1 MNTIS
6 YLKEISFFKKTLGWF
21 LILMGLLMFLDFNII
36 FGAIFTVIG
45 SNLLST
51 EGTEINLENKT
62 YRSVKS
68 IFGKKFGKWEKCP
81 EFEYVSVFKTNE
93 NQTVRVITAE
103 TKFQTE
109 IIYVNL
115 FYNKNKHLTF
125 YKTQDKNEAFK
136 VAKKIKSIFNI
147 DILDATKNEKKWL

>member
-6 YLKEISFFKKTLGWF
+6 YSKEISQLKRTLGWF
-21 LILMGLLMFLDFNII
+21 LMGVGIFMLFDLSMI
-36 FGAIFTVIG
+36 FGTIFTLIG

-62 YRSVKS
+62 YRSFKS

-109 IIYVNL
+109 IIFVNL
-115 FYNKNKHLTF
+115 FYNRNKHLTF
-125 YKTQDKNEAFK
+125 YKTQDKNNAFK
-136 VAKKIKSIFNI
+136 VAEKLKSIFNI